1 MQKRFKDIFRVK
13 DEMMLAGGRSCIGCG
28 GGILTRMAFKAVG
41 RNTILSS
48 GSCGTNTTG
57 MFPVGAMSTL
67 PVPVSIL
74 GGAGAALGG
83 MEVAARV
90 KQKENATV
98 LGILG
103 DGDAGDI
110 GFGNLSACFERG
122 HKVIVIVQD
131 NQGYAATGGQ
141 RSGTTQL
148 KAWTRSTPE
157 GKSRPPKYLPLIML
171 AHDAPYVATCSVAYP
186 EDIYAKVKKAT
197 KKENQPAY
205 IHCITPCPTNW
216 KNEPSMSVEVARR
229 AVTCGI
235 WPLWEYERGA
245 FRRMYEP
252 KELAPVEDYL
262 GLQGRFKHVTAE
274 DIEEVRAYIEELN
287 DKIDRFAY
295 TYAKKS
301 GGHECAL

>member
-1 MQKRFKDIFRVK
+1 MLKKFKEAFQVK
-13 DEMMLAGGRSCIGCG
+13 DEFMLPGGRSCIGCG

-41 RNTILSS
+41 RNTILTS

-57 MFPVGAMSTL
+57 MFPIGAMSTF

-74 GGAGAALGG
+74 GASGAALGG
-83 MEVAARV
+83 MEIAAAV
-90 KQKENATV
+90 KGKKDANI
-98 LGILG
+98 LGIIG
-103 DGDAGDI
+103 DGDACDI

-141 RSGTTQL
+141 RSGTTPIM
-148 KAWTRSTPE
+148 AWTRSTPK
-157 GKSRPPKYLPLIML
+157 GKSRPPKYIPFIMM

-186 EDIYAKVKKAT
+186 EDIFKKVKKAT

-216 KNEPSMSVEVARR
+216 KNEPSMSVEVARQ

-235 WPLWEYERGA
+235 WPIWEYKRGT
-245 FRRMYEP
+245 FRRTVVP
-252 KELAPVEDYL
+252 KKATPLEDYL
-262 GLQGRFKHVTAE
+262 NLQGRFKHITEE
-274 DIEEVRAYIEELN
+274 DREEIRTYIKDLN
-287 DKIDRFAY
+287 EKIDRYAY
-295 TYAKKS
+295 VYSKDFKAESKA
-301 GGHECAL
+301 E